1 MDDTQIAHAMSIDD
15 AYRIEGTLAQ
25 GPQGVTQL
33 VSIDG
38 AGPFVRKVI
47 PNGVAK
53 RDVWAAL
60 SQCRDARLP
69 HVESTYELPG
79 SFVVVIDHVPGQTLA
94 QRVERDGPLGQ
105 REAAGL
111 LAQLCDAVED
121 LHRHGIVHRDIT
133 PSNVVLA
140 TDGAHLIDF
149 GNARM
154 TGDRA
159 TDAVPDSTAR
169 DTTTLGTFGF
179 APPEQFGFARTD
191 ARSDVFSLGRLL
203 GFMLTGAYPDQA
215 EYATL
220 LSDDLVV
227 TPRLR
232 AIIDRASA
240 FEPSRRMQSAAQLR
254 DAILA
259 RPSAG
264 PDAAVVSPAGPR
276 QRPGRR
282 PSRRRIALVAGTA
295 AAAAL
300 VVAIVLVSVFGGFG
314 PSAAPSATPSMDAS
328 TSDASNA
335 GGASPQPHG
344 GRDSSAQSGTA
355 QSGTAQQ
362 SADNPLEIVES
373 GWGVDDYGHVH
384 YAYALRNTSDTE
396 PVVLPTVKVTGKAE
410 DGTVLFAEESGQMI
424 AFPGQTTYIGQLVA
438 GDAGKPATVDFAVV
452 PKASHKASDA
462 DKPVTF
468 DVSAVASR
476 TDDWGGT
483 TFTGEVTPT
492 SEGYSFTTIRLTLV
506 LRDVKGAI
514 VYGDSGYVDQ
524 QGDGKAVAFSIMEQG
539 LPEYASYEVHAQVW
553 G

>member
-15 AYRIEGTLAQ
+15 AYRIEETLAQ

-38 AGPFVRKVI
+38 VGPFVRKVI

-60 SQCRDARLP
+60 AQCRDTRLP

-79 SFVVVIDHVPGQTLA
+79 SFVVVLDHVPGQTLA

-133 PSNVVLA
+133 PSNVVIA

-154 TGDRA
+154 TDDRA

-203 GFMLTGAYPDQA
+203 GFMLTGAYPDQPD
-215 EYATL
+215 YAAL

-259 RPSAG
+259 RPSTG
-264 PDAAVVSPAGPR
+264 PDAAAVSPAGPQR
-276 QRPGRR
+276 RPGRR
-282 PSRRRIALVAGTA
+282 RIAIIVGTA
-295 AAAAL
+295 VAAAL
-300 VVAIVLVSVFGGFG
+300 VVAIALIAISVGFG
-314 PSAAPSATPSMDAS
+314 PSANPSAGAS
-328 TSDASNA
+328 ASDVSND

-344 GRDSSAQSGTA
+344 GRNPSAQSGTG
-355 QSGTAQQ
+355 QSGTGQQ
-362 SADNPLEIVES
+362 SADDPLEIVES

-424 AFPGQTTYIGQLVA
+424 AFPGQTTYIGQLAA
-438 GDAGKPATVDFAVV
+438 GNAGKPATVDFAVV
-452 PKASHKASDA
+452 PKTSYKASDA

-483 TFTGEVTPT
+483 TFTGEVIPT
-492 SEGYSFTTIRLTLV
+492 SEGYAFTTIRLTLI
-506 LRDVKGAI
+506 LRDLQGAI